1 MAISQAPPLLLILL
15 VSLFVLPALGSLT
28 KFGNCDST
36 HQYPTTV
43 SSVDISPFPVR
54 RFKDANFT
62 ITGSTRKAIPGGAS
76 VELIFVVLT
85 QYDKFLDTKSYSL
98 CDITACPVLP
108 GPFVLTFTNVM
119 KHWEHE
125 HLPYY
130 VVDLK
135 IMEKN
140 VKEPIMCIG
149 FYIYGGFTGYVS
161 EISQVFTG

>member
-1 MAISQAPPLLLILL
+1 
-15 VSLFVLPALGSLT
+15 
-28 KFGNCDST
+28 T

-108 GPFVLTFTNVM
+108 GPFVLTFTN
-119 KHWEHE
+119 
-125 HLPYY
+125 PYY